1 MQFRPFFKS
10 KRKTMIDSS
19 FNNQQQRERL
29 WINQSTFLNNFKEV
43 LEGNDSADQSGTLR
57 IFQRNEQKKSLDQ
70 LVDNE
75 ITYLVKESDSPIMVL
90 PPKYRMDAVKNI
102 CFIGNA
108 EGLSDHPVL
117 HKMIAHFL
125 PKPHRINKGEVEL
138 IHWNNVFQIPQG
150 IPAKHQLSPRQ
161 LNHIFQESGIHLAVL
176 PLPQNRPWWRSL
188 WEISFLWRSNV
199 PVLVIPL

>member
-1 MQFRPFFKS
+1 
-10 KRKTMIDSS
+10 MIDSN
-19 FNNQQQRERL
+19 FNYQQQQEAI
-29 WINQSTFLNNFKEV
+29 WISQPTFLKTFKEV
-43 LEGNDSADQSGTLR
+43 LEGGNTKDGPAEQSGGLR
-57 IFQRNEQKKSLDQ
+57 IFQRNDQKKSLDQ

-75 ITYLVKESDSPIMVL
+75 ITYLIKKSDAPILVV
-90 PPKYRMDAVKNI
+90 PPKHRMNAVGNI
-102 CFIGNA
+102 CFIGNG

-117 HKMIAHFL
+117 HNMIAHFL
-125 PKPHRINKGEVEL
+125 PKPHRINKGEAEL

-161 LNHIFQESGIHLAVL
+161 LNHVFQESNIHLAVL